1 MSPPISSL
9 PGHCLDDCLDHCP
22 DYRPGDIGPL
32 DERNAALRGGLV
44 PIVGND
50 GMASVIEPLNALF
63 RAAHPQVGFAT
74 TLRGSATAIPAL
86 IAGASVLAPMSRD
99 PWTEDRLAF
108 RRARGYEPTPVRL
121 GYTGYGP
128 RDSGRTPPAMYVHA
142 SNPLAGLSMA
152 QLRRVYTSGDADGD
166 IVAWGQLGLKG
177 PWAQRR
183 IHLYGLCDTKYARG
197 LRDRHFAGLP
207 YAPHYEPLVNR
218 DEVIRAVAQD
228 PYGIGATGWVR
239 AAAISDQVRILPLAQ
254 RADGPFETPD
264 LATIA
269 AGGYPLKAWVSIF
282 LDLAPG
288 QRLAPLLKDYLRLAL
303 SRQGQAIIASRTHCD
318 EGYVPLA
325 EADWR
330 RQAAELDRL

>member
-1 MSPPISSL
+1 MTASACSPPAGLCGHL
-9 PGHCLDDCLDHCP
+9 PGDLPDCLP
-22 DYRPGDIGPL
+22 DYRPGDIGPPGA
-32 DERNAALRGGLV
+32 RSGLV

-63 RAAHPQVGFAT
+63 RAAHPQVRFT
-74 TLRGSATAIPAL
+74 TALRGSATAIPAL
-86 IAGASVLAPMSRD
+86 IAGASALAPMSRD

-108 RRARGYEPTPVRL
+108 RRARGYDPTPVRL
-121 GYTGYGP
+121 GYTGHGP

-142 SNPLAGLSMA
+142 SNPVAGLSMA
-152 QLRRVYTSGDADGD
+152 RLRRVFASGDPGGD
-166 IVAWGQLGLKG
+166 LVAWGQLGAPD
-177 PWAQRR
+177 PWARRR
-183 IHLYGLCDTKYARG
+183 IHLYGLRDTKYARG
-197 LRDRHFAGLP
+197 LRERHFAGLP
-207 YAPHYEPLVNR
+207 YAPHYEPLASR

-228 PYGIGATGWVR
+228 PYGIGATGWAQ
-239 AAAISDQVRILPLAQ
+239 AAAISDQVRILPLA
-254 RADGPFETPD
+254 AHEGGPFETPA

-282 LDLAPG
+282 LDLPPG

-303 SRQGQAIIASRTHCD
+303 SRQGQAIIAARTHCD

-330 RQAAELDRL
+330 RQAAALERL